1 MYAIIALA
9 SSAWTP
15 MSVAVEPAS
24 LSFERFDVEYAS
36 RGLPVVIRRGAA
48 QWGDDARGRMGAAWK
63 PSALRAM
70 CGARP
75 LVRMCD
81 DGPASPSKSLNWF
94 DPALVGHEW
103 AGMADVAPASMN
115 LSTLGDVLDAQ
126 QRGAALYLHD
136 CSVDLLCPALF
147 ERLRAPSRWFPTD
160 LLLQAPRHL
169 GNFNRC
175 AGHLSG
181 TGEISTDDGAAE
193 DQGVAEGAAAGAAE
207 NTAKSAANEER
218 DAAASLVW
226 PTLFVAP
233 VGALTGLHVDA
244 GSTRFW
250 MAVLHGRKVFR
261 LLHRTDGD
269 YDWLHSL
276 HAGSAGGTDDGAPP
290 DASRLDADIF
300 EPNVTRH
307 PELGDP
313 ATTMYEAVVEAGDIV
328 FVPNGIPHQ
337 VRNVASDSARG
348 TAGGGGG
355 EVRGGSVGSVELTIA
370 VAYNYVDRHNFLPYA
385 TTVLQQHIDGD
396 IDRDLLLWYLSPGF
410 PRYAPARGE
419 AGVVSTPSDGAAWA
433 DFAAP
438 QLVAHGDEDD
448 EELAALL
455 RGADAQ
461 HRFSALV
468 ERVRTLSSLPLAAHP
483 APSPSVPVSYVAKG
497 VDERV
502 GEGEEG
508 DDELLLRLAQLVDLF
523 VEKAKLL

>member
-1 MYAIIALA
+1 MYAAIIALA

-15 MSVAVEPAS
+15 MSVAVEPAT
-24 LSFERFDVEYAS
+24 LSFERFDAEYAS
-36 RGLPVVIRRGAA
+36 RGLPVVIRGAA
-48 QWGDDARGRMGAAWK
+48 ARWGGNDARDPMVAAWK

-75 LVRMCD
+75 LVRACD
-81 DGPASPSKSLNWF
+81 EGPASPSESLNWF

-115 LSTLGDVLDAQ
+115 LSTFGDVLDAQ
-126 QRGAALYLHD
+126 QHGASLYLHD

-181 TGEISTDDGAAE
+181 TGESNA
-193 DQGVAEGAAAGAAE
+193 AEGAADE
-207 NTAKSAANEER
+207 STASETR

-233 VGALTGLHVDA
+233 VGASTGLHVDA

-269 YDWLHSL
+269 YDFLHSP
-276 HAGSAGGTDDGAPP
+276 HHPGSSGSSEEDGDRALP
-290 DASRLDADIF
+290 DASRLDADVF
-300 EPNVTRH
+300 APNVTRH

-313 ATTMYEAVVEAGDIV
+313 ATTMYEAVVDAGDIV
-328 FVPNGIPHQ
+328 FVPNGMPHQ
-337 VRNVASDSARG
+337 VRNVASDR
-348 TAGGGGG
+348 GGG
-355 EVRGGSVGSVELTIA
+355 EGGERGGSVELTIA
-370 VAYNYVDRHNFLPYA
+370 VAYNYVDRHNFVPYA

-396 IDRDLLLWYLSPGF
+396 IDRDLLLWYLSAGF
-410 PRYAPARGE
+410 PRRTPAHAE
-419 AGVVSTPSDGAAWA
+419 AVAASTPSDGTAWA
-433 DFAAP
+433 DFAMP
-438 QLVAHGDEDD
+438 QLVARGGDDDD
-448 EELAALL
+448 EEHAALL
-455 RGADAQ
+455 RGANAQ

-468 ERVRTLSSLPLAAHP
+468 QRARALSSLELTAQVASSPGAA
-483 APSPSVPVSYVAKG
+483 ASG
-497 VDERV
+497 VDE
-502 GEGEEG
+502 GATEGAEG